1 MNTFYFPYRIKVFL
15 LLFSFVW
22 TIGIAFSFYS
32 TETAPIFALR
42 HIRGPFMDNF
52 FSAVNIWPEP
62 ITIVLIAAF
71 YLMYKPYRF
80 GVLFINVVIILPTT
94 WGLKHYFSKNRPIND
109 IGIHLADL
117 LARDIS
123 FFAADQL
130 SFPSGHSTSAAALA
144 IFCLYDPYFNSRY
157 YSLAFFMLAVLAAIS
172 RLYFGHHYLED
183 IIAGSILGTILSI
196 TITAYTE
203 SQIPS
208 EWKKWQIFNW

>member
-15 LLFSFVW
+15 LLFSFLW
-22 TIGIAFSFYS
+22 TMGIVLSFYF
-32 TETAPIFALR
+32 TETAPIYVLS
-42 HIRGPFMDNF
+42 HIRIPFMDGF
-52 FSAVNIWPEP
+52 FSAVNLWPEP
-62 ITIVLIAAF
+62 ITIVLIAVF
-71 YLMYKPYRF
+71 YLIYKPYRF
-80 GVLFINVVIILPTT
+80 VVLLINLVIILPTT
-94 WGLKHYFSKNRPIND
+94 WGLKHYFGKNRPIND
-109 IGIHLADL
+109 IGIHLTDFID
-117 LARDIS
+117 RDIS

-144 IFCLYDPYFNSRY
+144 VFCLYDRYFHSQF
-157 YSLAFFMLAVLAAIS
+157 YSLAFFSIAVLAAIS

-208 EWKKWQIFNW
+208 NWKKWQIFKW